1 MSCSILKL
9 LPHSPVQDNSV
20 YKKTRSELR
29 KPEVNKIVVVPANK
43 AVTSEKNSE
52 QTQASTPPPVLQPH
66 ALPYAQQRIPSALT
80 LATFA
85 T

>member
-29 KPEVNKIVVVPANK
+29 KPEVNKIKVPANK
-43 AVTSEKNSE
+43 AVTSEK
-52 QTQASTPPPVLQPH
+52 TQNKHRPLPFLQSFSHMHYPIH
-66 ALPYAQQRIPSALT
+66 NNLFPQR
-80 LATFA
+80 
-85 T
+85 